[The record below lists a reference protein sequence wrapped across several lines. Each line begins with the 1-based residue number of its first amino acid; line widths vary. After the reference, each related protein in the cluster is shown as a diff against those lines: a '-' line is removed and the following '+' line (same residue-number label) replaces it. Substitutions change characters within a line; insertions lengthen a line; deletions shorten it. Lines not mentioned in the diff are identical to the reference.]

1 MGKGPVA
8 QSGQS
13 VGLLSLSVKRESPF
27 HKGGVSRG
35 SRVQIPPGP
44 LIQYRR
50 IKEERNLKMDI
61 SKHVLVPKHEVLTEE
76 EAEEVLK
83 KYNITKSQLPK
94 ILISDPMVKK
104 IGAKVGDI
112 IKITRK
118 SPTAGESI
126 FYRVVVSE

>member
-1 MGKGPVA
+1 M
-8 QSGQS
+8 
-13 VGLLSLSVKRESPF
+13 
-27 HKGGVSRG
+27 
-35 SRVQIPPGP
+35 
-44 LIQYRR
+44 
-50 IKEERNLKMDI
+50 KMDI

-76 EAEEVLK
+76 EAEKVLK

>member
-1 MGKGPVA
+1 
-8 QSGQS
+8 
-13 VGLLSLSVKRESPF
+13 
-27 HKGGVSRG
+27 
-35 SRVQIPPGP
+35 
-44 LIQYRR
+44 
-50 IKEERNLKMDI
+50 MDI

-76 EAEEVLK
+76 EAEKVLK

>member
-1 MGKGPVA
+1 
-8 QSGQS
+8 
-13 VGLLSLSVKRESPF
+13 
-27 HKGGVSRG
+27 
-35 SRVQIPPGP
+35 
-44 LIQYRR
+44 
-50 IKEERNLKMDI
+50 MDI

-76 EAEEVLK
+76 EAEKVLK

-112 IKITRK
+112 IKITRE

>member
-1 MGKGPVA
+1 
-8 QSGQS
+8 
-13 VGLLSLSVKRESPF
+13 
-27 HKGGVSRG
+27 
-35 SRVQIPPGP
+35 
-44 LIQYRR
+44 
-50 IKEERNLKMDI
+50 MDI